1 MVRAISDKNNDST
14 VGTRSEFTPTAATKM
29 LPLVRLIVQD
39 MVRLSHSIEAQR
51 EQLGEIDRLPQ
62 TIEQP
67 DYQEELIDIRG
78 SLADDEQRLDAC
90 LNELSALG
98 LEVHFPVDGSV
109 DFPAV
114 LNRRPVR
121 LCWHPQDESVEYWHE
136 VGQSKEERKKIDP
149 TKFGVES
156 LN

>member
-62 TIEQP
+62 TIDQP

-98 LEVHFPVDGSV
+98 LEAHFPVDGSV